1 MPICEYFWGKC
12 TSDGQIIEHYGRQG
26 WEEDENKQKKQC
38 EFRFRFKQCPHC
50 GTENDSGSSLS
61 KCQEVLTDPDD
72 MLKAALKLKDALII
86 RCGGM
91 QFITGVITKVNGLKS
106 LL

>member
-1 MPICEYFWGKC
+1 MSICKYFWGKC
-12 TSDGQIIEHYGRQG
+12 TSDGQIIEHYGRRCQG
-26 WEEDENKQKKQC
+26 WEENEQGHKQQC

-50 GTENDSGSSLS
+50 GAENDIAARRCH

-72 MLKAALKLKDALII
+72 MLKAALRLKDALIL

-91 QFITGVITKVNGLKS
+91 ELTSGADQKASG
-106 LL
+106 